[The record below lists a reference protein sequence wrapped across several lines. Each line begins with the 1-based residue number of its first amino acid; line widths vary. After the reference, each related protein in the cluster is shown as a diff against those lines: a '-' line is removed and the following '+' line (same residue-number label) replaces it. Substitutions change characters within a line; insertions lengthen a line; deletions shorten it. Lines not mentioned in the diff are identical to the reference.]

1 MRRLI
6 IVFAI
11 GVSIA
16 LGIWYWRHP
25 APVAVVVRAVETGP
39 VETTVANTRAGTIK
53 ACRRA
58 KLSLPSG
65 GQVSVLDVHAGD
77 RVGAGQILLQLWN
90 ADLRAQLR
98 LAESQLTATRSRT
111 EEACLNA
118 DMAKRE
124 ADRLRPL
131 REKNLVSTERLD
143 QAVTTAQAQAAA
155 CRTAQKTEQVNAAQV
170 AVAQAA
176 LERTILRAPFTGVVA
191 EVTGEVGEV
200 VTPSPPGIVTPP
212 AVDLLDCSCVY
223 VSAPIDEVD
232 APALRPGMTARIS
245 LDAFPKRVF
254 EGSVRRTAPYVLEL
268 EKQARTVEVE
278 VTFAAAAGDGCA
290 TLLPGYSADTEVILE
305 SRPNALRIPSEAVL
319 EGGRVLV
326 LGDDGLLHERHFQA
340 GLRNWNHTEILTG
353 LNAGERVVVSVDRAG
368 VKAGAAAVAE
378 P

>member
-212 AVDLLDCSCVY
+212 AVICSIAV
-223 VSAPIDEVD
+223 
-232 APALRPGMTARIS
+232 
-245 LDAFPKRVF
+245 VF
-254 EGSVRRTAPYVLEL
+254 T
-268 EKQARTVEVE
+268 
-278 VTFAAAAGDGCA
+278 
-290 TLLPGYSADTEVILE
+290 
-305 SRPNALRIPSEAVL
+305 
-319 EGGRVLV
+319 
-326 LGDDGLLHERHFQA
+326 
-340 GLRNWNHTEILTG
+340 
-353 LNAGERVVVSVDRAG
+353 
-368 VKAGAAAVAE
+368 
-378 P
+378 